1 MEVSFALSYK
11 EGNEIRVSL
20 SSFTE
25 AAIPDLIGYLGDSEI
40 VEISLIRQCGDETA
54 DIITLSKVVERIGNF
69 IVENPHVILYYYCDE
84 MNEIPGMRATRDIS
98 SPEYRNHLFSL
109 LYSKGSR
116 QLPELHIV
124 DMAIVFFGEDH
135 KTFIHLIY
143 REDLQDNADI
153 IKDYLND
160 IAEAVK

>member
-1 MEVSFALSYK
+1 MTSKSPGLF
-11 EGNEIRVSL
+11 SL

-25 AAIPDLIGYLGDSEI
+25 AAIPDLIGDLGDCEI
-40 VEISLIRQCGDETA
+40 VEISLIRQSG
-54 DIITLSKVVERIGNF
+54 
-69 IVENPHVILYYYCDE
+69 DE

-116 QLPELHIV
+116 QFPELHIV
-124 DMAIVFFGEDH
+124 DMPIVFIGDDH

-143 REDLQDNADI
+143 REDLQDKADI

-160 IAEAVK
+160 IAEGVK

>member
-25 AAIPDLIGYLGDSEI
+25 AAIPDLIGDLGDCEI
-40 VEISLIRQCGDETA
+40 VEISLIRQSG
-54 DIITLSKVVERIGNF
+54 
-69 IVENPHVILYYYCDE
+69 DE

-116 QLPELHIV
+116 QFPELHIV
-124 DMAIVFFGEDH
+124 DMPIVFIGDDH

-143 REDLQDNADI
+143 REDLQDKADI

-160 IAEAVK
+160 IAEGVK

>member
-25 AAIPDLIGYLGDSEI
+25 AAIPDLIGDLGDCEI
-40 VEISLIRQCGDETA
+40 VEISLIRQSG
-54 DIITLSKVVERIGNF
+54 
-69 IVENPHVILYYYCDE
+69 DE

-116 QLPELHIV
+116 QFPELHII
-124 DMAIVFFGEDH
+124 DMPIVFIGDDH

-143 REDLQDNADI
+143 REDLQDKADI

-160 IAEAVK
+160 IAEGVK

>member
-1 MEVSFALSYK
+1 MEVSFSLTYK

-25 AAIPDLIGYLGDSEI
+25 TSIPDLIGYLGDAEI
-40 VEISLIRQCGDETA
+40 VGVSLVSQCGEDMA
-54 DIITLSKVVERIGNF
+54 DLATLSKVVERIGKF
-69 IVENPHVILYYYCDE
+69 LIENPHVILYYYCDE
-84 MNEIPGMRATRDIS
+84 MNEIPGMRVSRDTS

-109 LYSKGSR
+109 LYSKGTR
-116 QLPELHIV
+116 QFPELQIV
-124 DMAIVFFGEDH
+124 DMPIVFIGEDH

-143 REDLQDNADI
+143 REDLQDKADM

-160 IAEAVK
+160 IAEGVK

>member
-54 DIITLSKVVERIGNF
+54 LLKILTSFCIT
-69 IVENPHVILYYYCDE
+69 IV
-84 MNEIPGMRATRDIS
+84 MR
-98 SPEYRNHLFSL
+98 
-109 LYSKGSR
+109 
-116 QLPELHIV
+116 
-124 DMAIVFFGEDH
+124 
-135 KTFIHLIY
+135 
-143 REDLQDNADI
+143 
-153 IKDYLND
+153 
-160 IAEAVK
+160 

>member
-116 QLPELHIV
+116 QLPELNIV
-124 DMAIVFFGEDH
+124 DMPIVFIGDDH

-143 REDLQDNADI
+143 REDLQDKADI

-160 IAEAVK
+160 IAEGVK

>member
-25 AAIPDLIGYLGDSEI
+25 AAIPDLIGDLGDCEI
-40 VEISLIRQCGDETA
+40 VEISLIRQSGDETA
-54 DIITLSKVVERIGNF
+54 DIITLSKVVERIGKF
-69 IVENPHVILYYYCDE
+69 IVENPHIILYYYCDE

-116 QLPELHIV
+116 QFPELHIV
-124 DMAIVFFGEDH
+124 DMPIVFIGDDH

-143 REDLQDNADI
+143 REDLQDKADI

-160 IAEAVK
+160 IAEGVK